1 MLDLAVDHIRG
12 LQGELQVC
20 TAHVRDPLVHTVRKR
35 TCQSSCYFNSQIAT
49 AKQTRSGVE
58 YLDFSI
64 AVGPS
69 SPIITISLCQSILF
83 NQCHHELYRIDQY
96 ANRATL
102 IFSPYIYM
110 HAGSQGRQGEV
121 YLPRRS
127 STREITHAKM
137 GSWAIDPTRH
147 CTLLDS
153 MKRCLLAC
161 ISHHKKA
168 AELHPSSKEGPTT
181 LIVSGSGARSFAFIR
196 SSV

>member
-1 MLDLAVDHIRG
+1 MWQQTSTADMLDLAVDHIRG

-20 TAHVRDPLVHTVRKR
+20 TAHVRDPLVHTLRKR

-96 ANRATL
+96 ANIATL
-102 IFSPYIYM
+102 IFPPIYIYM
-110 HAGSQGRQGEV
+110 NAGSQGRQGEV

-137 GSWAIDPTRH
+137 GSRSILYIIYATALHIIGQH
-147 CTLLDS
+147 GKVS
-153 MKRCLLAC
+153 AGMY
-161 ISHHKKA
+161 ISPQ
-168 AELHPSSKEGPTT
+168 ESCRTSS
-181 LIVSGSGARSFAFIR
+181 II
-196 SSV
+196 

>member
-1 MLDLAVDHIRG
+1 MISSASSRCLVVYPSNAQQSAAGLIYRHICSSSNTHLFLFFKMWQQTSTADMLDLAVDHIRG

-64 AVGPS
+64 AVGSS

-83 NQCHHELYRIDQY
+83 NQYHHELYRIDQY

-102 IFSPYIYM
+102 IFSPYIYICTQALREDKEKCTCRGD
-110 HAGSQGRQGEV
+110 HPPGR
-121 YLPRRS
+121 
-127 STREITHAKM
+127 
-137 GSWAIDPTRH
+137 
-147 CTLLDS
+147 
-153 MKRCLLAC
+153 
-161 ISHHKKA
+161 
-168 AELHPSSKEGPTT
+168 
-181 LIVSGSGARSFAFIR
+181 
-196 SSV
+196 